1 MAACCSNRASNAA
14 NRYGGTTSGS
24 HGTSLTVTTWVL
36 FAGLPGT
43 GKSTLAWALAARMH
57 AAILDK
63 DRVRAALFPGNL
75 TDYTAQQDDLCMG
88 AMLAA
93 AGYLPAQRATHYIF
107 FDGRTFSLK
116 SQIEQV
122 VLAAESA
129 GAAWRIL
136 HLRAE
141 DAVAEARLTQGE
153 PSHPAK
159 NRGPELYR
167 ALRERFEPIL
177 RAALVVDTTTGFAN
191 QLEAICDY
199 LAASPGPVR

>member
-1 MAACCSNRASNAA
+1 MAACCSNRPSNAR
-14 NRYGGTTSGS
+14 NRYGKTTTAA

-43 GKSTLAWALAARMH
+43 GKSTLAGALAARMH

-63 DRVRAALFPGNL
+63 DRVRAALFPGHL
-75 TDYTAQQDDLCMG
+75 TDYTAQQDDLCVE

-93 AGYLPAQRATHYIF
+93 AGYLTAQGAARYIF
-107 FDGRTFSLK
+107 FDGRTFSLER
-116 SQIEQV
+116 QIEQV

-136 HLRAE
+136 HLRAA
-141 DAVAEARLTQGE
+141 DAIAEARLTQ
-153 PSHPAK
+153 SDAAHPAK
-159 NRGPELYR
+159 NRGPALYR
-167 ALRERFEPIL
+167 VLRERFEPIR

-199 LAASPGPVR
+199 LGASPGPIR